1 VSQEPTLFATS
12 IKKNLLL
19 GRDSQSATAEVMEEV
34 ARVANAHSSFIIIKL
49 QGMKGRGEKNC

>member
-34 ARVANAHSSFIIIKL
+34 ARVANAHSSFIIKL